1 MQQRIDVWTNFHR
14 LARQQKT
21 NSDLAID
28 DPAVQQ
34 LQITLDINDPGLAP
48 VSVPKKG
55 DPAILA
61 TWPSPAAAPAPPTSV
76 ANSAG
81 RRHIPRRGQGAPL
94 HLLVQSALA
103 HKRGEVLV
111 RSVRLNPVF
120 VETMPDTLEEGVLY
134 ASMQYAMTIHRC
146 ACGCGHEV
154 VAPLAPTSWIMTFD
168 SVNVSLDPSIGN
180 WSFPCRS
187 HYWVR
192 RGRIQWAGVMS
203 QEDINEGRR
212 LDSILRSV
220 ETESLVV
227 SAPNVVE
234 QPVEAVEAGPES
246 ESAKNWWQLLGDR
259 WKRWWKY

>member
-1 MQQRIDVWTNFHR
+1 M
-14 LARQQKT
+14 
-21 NSDLAID
+21 
-28 DPAVQQ
+28 
-34 LQITLDINDPGLAP
+34 
-48 VSVPKKG
+48 
-55 DPAILA
+55 
-61 TWPSPAAAPAPPTSV
+61 
-76 ANSAG
+76 
-81 RRHIPRRGQGAPL
+81 
-94 HLLVQSALA
+94 
-103 HKRGEVLV
+103 

-134 ASMQYAMTIHRC
+134 VSVQYAMTIHRC

-168 SVNVSLDPSIGN
+168 GVNVSLDPSIGN

-192 RGRIQWAGVMS
+192 RGRIQWAGMMS

-212 LDSILRSV
+212 RDSILQSV
-220 ETESLVV
+220 ETEPLVV
-227 SAPNVVE
+227 NASDVVE
-234 QPVEAVEAGPES
+234 QPVEAAEAGPET